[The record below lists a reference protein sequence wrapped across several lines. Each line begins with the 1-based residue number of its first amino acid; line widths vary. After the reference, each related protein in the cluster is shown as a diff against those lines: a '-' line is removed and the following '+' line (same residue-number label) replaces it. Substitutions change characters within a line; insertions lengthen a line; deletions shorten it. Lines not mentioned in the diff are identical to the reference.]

1 MSGIE
6 TGPSL
11 TGLLSEA
18 IERLAEHGH
27 PLLAEAVRRIAERA
41 EDLAADVEQ
50 SRAAL
55 ADAAQTAQTWAAVH
69 EQTEESAETRARMY
83 RLATEN
89 AEHYR
94 DALQRIAK
102 STSHEDARE
111 IAQGALR

>member
-6 TGPSL
+6 TGPSPADIINRAAAAL
-11 TGLLSEA
+11 EA
-18 IERLAEHGH
+18 AGK
-27 PLLAEAVRRIAERA
+27 PLLAQAVRLLAERA
-41 EDLAADVEQ
+41 EDLAADAEQ
-50 SRAAL
+50 LQSAL

-69 EQTEESAETRARMY
+69 AQTEEAAETRARMY

-102 STSHEDARE
+102 STSHEDAVS

>member
-18 IERLAEHGH
+18 IERLTGHGH
-27 PLLAEAVRRIAERA
+27 PLLAEAVRQSAERA
-41 EDLAADVEQ
+41 EDLAADAEQ
-50 SRAAL
+50 LRAEL
-55 ADAAQTAQTWAAVH
+55 ADATEAAETWAAVH
-69 EQTEESAETRARMY
+69 GELEEAAQ
-83 RLATEN
+83 N

-94 DALQRIAK
+94 GALQQIAK
-102 STSHEDARE
+102 TTSDEDARR